1 MFIPNTRGDLIT
13 RVGFNKFAE
22 PIWGPR
28 VLVPCAVVTLKP
40 ELAKTPIRADS
51 SASKATSE
59 EQTIAA
65 KILLGPGF
73 KPNVGDRFEIDGY
86 TLRCVMVMIRREAI
100 SGKIDHYECDFEAWP
115 ALM

>member
-1 MFIPNTRGDLIT
+1 MFIPNTRGDLVMRI
-13 RVGFNKFAE
+13 GYNKFAE
-22 PIWGPR
+22 PMWGPR
-28 VLVPCAVVTLKP
+28 VLVPCAIIQLKP

-65 KILLGPGF
+65 KILLDPRF
-73 KPNVGDRFEIDGY
+73 IPHVGDRFEIEGY
-86 TLRCVMVMIRREAI
+86 TLRCVMVEPRREAI

-115 ALM
+115 TAM